1 MTKLIN
7 AYRKMPSPTNR
18 GKLVRY
24 LNEHM
29 MATCMATAEEMDFL
43 RAYGFVK

>member
-7 AYRKMPSPTNR
+7 AYRKVPSPTNR
-18 GKLVRY
+18 GNLARY
-24 LNEHM
+24 LNRHM

>member
-18 GKLVRY
+18 GKLARY
-24 LNEHM
+24 LNGHM
-29 MATCMATAEEMDFL
+29 MAVCMATAEEMGFL
-43 RAYGFVK
+43 RAYGFVE